1 MIIGVCHLELHLP
14 MCGNLK
20 QKRMFVNRLKGRLKS
35 RFNFAVAEV
44 EHQDLW
50 QRVGIAV
57 ASVASDRRV
66 IEGMFEK
73 VIEEAERHDGELLR
87 CEVEF
92 L

>member
-1 MIIGVCHLELHLP
+1 
-14 MCGNLK
+14 
-20 QKRMFVNRLKGRLKS
+20 
-35 RFNFAVAEV
+35 
-44 EHQDLW
+44 
-50 QRVGIAV
+50 
-57 ASVASDRRV
+57 VASDRRV